1 MISPNLYIKSPD
13 QRIQSPRPLTVP
25 LQVDVEGGADEE
37 AGPLEDLDDEIV
49 MVERVEASAAV
60 LLLLLVAGAVTVT

>member
-1 MISPNLYIKSPD
+1 M
-13 QRIQSPRPLTVP
+13 TVP

-37 AGPLEDLDDEIV
+37 AEPLEDLDDEIV

>member
-1 MISPNLYIKSPD
+1 MMSPNLKIQSPD
-13 QRIQSPRPLTVP
+13 QRTQSPRPLTVP
-25 LQVDVEGGADEE
+25 LQVEVEGGADEE
-37 AGPLEDLDDEIV
+37 AEPLEDLDDEIV

>member
-1 MISPNLYIKSPD
+1 M
-13 QRIQSPRPLTVP
+13 TVP
-25 LQVDVEGGADEE
+25 LQVDVEGGAAEE

-60 LLLLLVAGAVTVT
+60 LLLLVAAGAVTVM